1 MSKYGVTRAVSG
13 VLALALWAAIAEG
26 ASAEETKAGSTS
38 GAGTA
43 AATAPS
49 AASTP
54 AATAPAATAEAAK
67 SETPKSETPAA
78 ASTPAAATAEVPKAD
93 QPKTETPAQ
102 ASAPASAPSATAA
115 EAAKSEPSKSDTPTS
130 AAASSSSSPAATAPA
145 ATAAEAPKAE
155 PPKAETP
162 AATATSA
169 PASEPDAVVPA
180 VRTKLGDAAAF
191 AGKFHA
197 DDLAAL
203 AAFYGERSGGPLWVS
218 KDGLTAKGKALAAEI
233 KKADD
238 WGLEASAFDVP
249 AAPASGAA
257 PDALA
262 DAEVKLSLSALK
274 YARFARGGRTN
285 PRSLS
290 RILDMDPQIRDPKV
304 VFADLAKSDTPDAV
318 LRDLN
323 PKHEQFQRLREAL
336 LKLRGPQ
343 KPEEEVDP
351 ALKVKLPQGKSL
363 KPGADNPD
371 IALLRQ
377 RLKIPADAGAKETV
391 LDDKL
396 AEALKAF
403 QLQKGLTASGT
414 LTAATRQALNEEGSP
429 KKSAPEQEERRL
441 VVNMEKW
448 RWMPDDLGKLYI
460 MNNVPEFMTRMVKDG
475 KEIFKE
481 KIIAG
486 QPAWATP
493 TFSAEMQFVVFNPS
507 WGVPDG
513 IKQRELLPRLQRAG
527 GGGFFEQLFGGGGGG
542 AAVLKAYGLTAYK
555 DGKAVDPE
563 SINWSSTD
571 IRSYSF
577 TQPPGG
583 KNPLGM
589 VKFRFPNKHDVYM
602 HDTTQ
607 RELFAQSYRALS
619 HGCMRVQN
627 PRRLADLILAED
639 RGISLEEAAKIG
651 GGDLTLQKPFPVH
664 VTYFTAMVDENGKV
678 QTFGDIYGHDSK
690 ISAALGGKVIYFD
703 TPAAPANIETA
714 STDVADPADAP
725 PAGDGKKKGKGNK
738 KKPSDE
744 TNDLIGGA
752 LSGLVAN

>member
-1 MSKYGVTRAVSG
+1 MLKNGATRAVSG
-13 VLALALWAAIAEG
+13 ILAVVFLSAIAEG
-26 ASAEETKAGSTS
+26 ASAEETKAGSTT
-38 GAGTA
+38 GAGT
-43 AATAPS
+43 S
-49 AASTP
+49 AAMAPATP
-54 AATAPAATAEAAK
+54 SAPAASAEPQK
-67 SETPKSETPAA
+67 SEAPKSETPAA
-78 ASTPAAATAEVPKAD
+78 
-93 QPKTETPAQ
+93 
-102 ASAPASAPSATAA
+102 
-115 EAAKSEPSKSDTPTS
+115 
-130 AAASSSSSPAATAPA
+130 PA
-145 ATAAEAPKAE
+145 ATAADAPKSE
-155 PPKAETP
+155 PPAA
-162 AATATSA
+162 AATAAATPA
-169 PASEPDAVVPA
+169 PEPDVVVPA

-203 AAFYGERSGGPLWVS
+203 SAFYGERSGGPLWVS
-218 KDGLTAKGKALAAEI
+218 KDGFTARGKALAAEI
-233 KKADD
+233 KNADD

-257 PDALA
+257 PEALA
-262 DAEVKLSLSALK
+262 DAEVKLSLAALK

-290 RILDMDPQIRDPKV
+290 RILDMDPQVRDPKV

-318 LRDLN
+318 LRDLH

-343 KPEEEVDP
+343 KPAEEIDP
-351 ALKVKLPQGKSL
+351 ALKVKLPSGKSL

-377 RLKIPADAGAKETV
+377 RLKVPAEAGAKET
-391 LDDKL
+391 LFDDKL

-403 QLQKGLTASGT
+403 QLQKGLQASGT
-414 LTAATRQALNEEGSP
+414 LTSATRQALNEEGEP

-448 RWMPDDLGKLYI
+448 RWMPDDLGKVYI
-460 MNNVPEFMTRMVKDG
+460 LDNVPEFMTRMVKDG

-527 GGGFFEQLFGGGGGG
+527 GGGFLEQLFGGGGGG
-542 AAVLKAYGLTAYK
+542 AEVLKAYGLTAYK

-563 SINWSSTD
+563 SINWSTTD
-571 IRSYSF
+571 IRAYSF

-602 HDTTQ
+602 HDTTERQ
-607 RELFAQSYRALS
+607 LFSQTYRALS

-627 PRRLADLILAED
+627 PRKLADIILEED
-639 RGISLEEAAKIG
+639 RGWTPEDVNKAISSSGEIA
-651 GGDLTLQKPFPVH
+651 LQKPFPVH

-690 ISAALGGKVIYFD
+690 ISAALGGKAIYFD
-703 TPAAPANIETA
+703 TPAPPANIETA
-714 STDVADPADAP
+714 STDASDPSDAP
-725 PAGDGKKKGKGNK
+725 PAGDGKKKGKGK

-752 LSGLVAN
+752 LSGLVSN